1 MKLIKWKRKLK
12 TLLKNNNFILT
23 TRPLDLLHMDLLGP
37 SRTPSLR
44 GKSYAYVI
52 VDDFSTYIWV
62 LFLSQKNKAFYE
74 FSKFCNKVQNE
85 KGFVT
90 TCIRSDH
97 GREFEN
103 VDFENYCNEN
113 GIDHIFSALI
123 TPQQNGVVERKN
135 IIIQEM
141 ARTML
146 NENNLPKYFWAGVVN
161 TSCYVLNRLL
171 LRPILKKTPY
181 ELWKIRN
188 PTLTISKSL
197 DANVLY

>member
-1 MKLIKWKRKLK
+1 M
-12 TLLKNNNFILT
+12 
-23 TRPLDLLHMDLLGP
+23 
-37 SRTPSLR
+37 
-44 GKSYAYVI
+44 
-52 VDDFSTYIWV
+52 
-62 LFLSQKNKAFYE
+62 FLSQKNEAFYE

-141 ARTML
+141 PRTML
-146 NENNLPKYFWAGVVN
+146 NENNLPKYFWAGAVN
-161 TSCYVLNRLL
+161 TSCYVLNRVLL
-171 LRPILKKTPY
+171 SFLK
-181 ELWKIRN
+181 
-188 PTLTISKSL
+188 
-197 DANVLY
+197 